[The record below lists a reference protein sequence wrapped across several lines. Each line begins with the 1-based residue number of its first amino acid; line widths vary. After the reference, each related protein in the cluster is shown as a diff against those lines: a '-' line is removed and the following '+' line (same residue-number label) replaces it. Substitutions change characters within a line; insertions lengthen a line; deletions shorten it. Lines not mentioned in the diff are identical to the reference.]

1 MGAAL
6 KRKKK
11 YQKGVPA
18 VAQGVNDPIVSV
30 EVPLPSPARYRK
42 LKDPALLQLWCR
54 SSSGSDL
61 IPVPGTYLCYK
72 GARKEEKIKNKSVKD
87 LHGTFGSE
95 VRLAFKFFVAYLLNF
110 FFFFLFGFVF

>member
-30 EVPLPSPARYRK
+30 EVPLLSPARYRK

-54 SSSGSDL
+54 FQLRFRFDPCPRNFSMLQG
-61 IPVPGTYLCYK
+61 GQK
-72 GARKEEKIKNKSVKD
+72 RGKN
-87 LHGTFGSE
+87 
-95 VRLAFKFFVAYLLNF
+95 
-110 FFFFLFGFVF
+110 